1 MKMKMSGLPPCWA
14 SSRRPA
20 SRRGYICVFFQDTVA
35 VAAAA
40 GDDDDDETAP
50 YVSV

>member
-1 MKMKMSGLPPCWA
+1 MGVIPPTRKQERIYLCD
-14 SSRRPA
+14 
-20 SRRGYICVFFQDTVA
+20 DTVA

-40 GDDDDDETAP
+40 GDDDDDDETAP